1 MGSLKGE
8 GNPTEHFEAEFNMCS
23 KILLQLA
30 VLTYIA
36 NVPSQQK
43 YLLVEVDD
51 DDNKELT
58 PEISNGGLIGTFRKD
73 PNGPKADPKHKGK
86 PTPKPKA
93 AGKPT
98 GKPAAKAVPCD
109 DVGKACY
116 SSQECCSTI
125 CLPKAAG
132 KGGRRKRLVDGQVT
146 KPPSKKGKVTN
157 PPGKK
162 EEPQGKCAKETKE
175 ESPAPKDC
183 AGDFKKQTIKYPDA
197 AREESAVKFR
207 NYEPKECDVICRESS
222 GCLAYLYA
230 ADMKDPDEGG
240 AKDEENGCWLYYHE
254 KDAPALKRDAK
265 LKVSKDEIACQKVA
279 GANGKGGKATEKPE
293 HGKEGKATAKPKYR
307 SLAMHPRDYAD
318 NEPRLCDSSCSLD
331 ALCKCWY
338 KGIPRADV
346 PADCP
351 GQVCRDSTRFIC
363 ACQ

>member
-1 MGSLKGE
+1 MGVSLKGE
-8 GNPTEHFEAEFNMCS
+8 GNPTDHFEAELNMYS

-30 VLTYIA
+30 VLTYIG

-51 DDNKELT
+51 NENKEVS
-58 PEISNGGLIGTFRKD
+58 PEIQWKPFNSISNGGLISAFRK
-73 PNGPKADPKHKGK
+73 KATQK
-86 PTPKPKA
+86 PHA

-98 GKPAAKAVPCD
+98 GKPGAKAVPCD

-116 SSQECCSTI
+116 SGQECCSTI
-125 CLPKAAG
+125 CQPKVAG

-157 PPGKK
+157 PPSKK

-197 AREESAVKFR
+197 AREDSAVKFR
-207 NYEPKECDVICRESS
+207 NYEPKECDVICRDSS

-240 AKDEENGCWLYYHE
+240 VKDEENGCWLYYHE

-279 GANGKGGKATEKPE
+279 GANGKEGKATAKPI
-293 HGKEGKATAKPKYR
+293 HGKEGKATEKPKSR